1 LLIAWLACYGGICN
15 QPPQLHYF
23 VDLTNVSF
31 RLGGLD
37 CRDQSRTRSR
47 LFDCWD
53 FHLETVKYL
62 LTVKTWLVK
71 LSRSRLLIETMS
83 KIEILGFLDC
93 WDVGFERVKKFLDC
107 WDLDFETVK
116 NFLSVEIYFLNYQDL
131 ESRSRPC
138 QDKSR
143 PPCLVSFY
151 FFVGL
156 TNVTFHF
163 FVCLTLSKLTTQSR
177 LPKVGQENKPEY
189 YF

>member
-1 LLIAWLACYGGICN
+1 MLIAWLACYGGICN

-71 LSRSRLLIETMS
+71 LSRSRLS
-83 KIEILGFLDC
+83 KIKNQGYQ
-93 WDVGFERVKKFLDC
+93 DC
-107 WDLDFETVK
+107 WDLGSESVNKLFTVDTCGFWNCWNFSTVET
-116 NFLSVEIYFLNYQDL
+116 YFLNCQDW
-131 ESRSRPC
+131 ESRLFLFIS
-138 QDKSR
+138 
-143 PPCLVSFY
+143 L
-151 FFVGL
+151 
-156 TNVTFHF
+156 
-163 FVCLTLSKLTTQSR
+163 
-177 LPKVGQENKPEY
+177 
-189 YF
+189 